1 MTEQQRQHILDL
13 PKVLAGA
20 VASPSAA
27 VLTSHFGVAGT
38 FVGLALSAVIVT
50 VISDILKVYLA
61 RAPGAVTK
69 IEGGFTKKSRW
80 RNILDRVRLPF
91 SKFSS
96 LAPTN
101 RRSILFGSLIAGG
114 ISFFVG
120 LIVVTGLELSV
131 GKNLSCWV
139 WNNCPTASSTDGE
152 TSSTSTLPSI
162 LGGGRSTGNNAL
174 PVAPSN
180 PQQQQTPGAPASSQA
195 PDVSGS
201 QNPDNPS
208 PPQPGQRQSPSGVP
222 EDQQQNPSGENQQ
235 QYPSSTPED
244 QQQSYYSI
252 PEDQQQNYFSNTP
265 ENQQPSLADS
275 SRSRKQQNPAPP
287 ASQDDNNQ

>member
-1 MTEQQRQHILDL
+1 VTEQQRQHILDL

-27 VLTSHFGVAGT
+27 LLTSHFGVAGT

-69 IEGGFTKKSRW
+69 IEGGFTKKPRW
-80 RNILDRVRLPF
+80 QRPFYRLRQPF
-91 SKFSS
+91 SKFLS

-114 ISFFVG
+114 ISFLVG
-120 LIVVTGLELSV
+120 LIVITGLELSV

-139 WNNCPTASSTDGE
+139 WDNCPTASSTDGE

-162 LGGGRSTGNNAL
+162 LGGGWSTGNNAL

-180 PQQQQTPGAPASSQA
+180 PQQQTPGAPAPSQA

-201 QNPDNPS
+201 QNPDNAS
-208 PPQPGQRQSPSGVP
+208 PPQPDQRQSPSGVP
-222 EDQQQNPSGENQQ
+222 EDQQQNPSSWENQQ
-235 QYPSSTPED
+235 QYPSGTPEDQQLRSPSTPED
-244 QQQSYYSI
+244 QQQDYYS
-252 PEDQQQNYFSNTP
+252 NAP
-265 ENQQPSLADS
+265 ENQQPSPADS
-275 SRSRKQQNPAPP
+275 SRSQKQQNPAPP
-287 ASQDDNNQ
+287 ASQDDNNP